1 MQVAEEEAANE
12 REQREQW
19 GAGPGA
25 LASTAAADGRGGGAE
40 GGWEGWSAVAPTAAL
55 LAPDFR
61 AAMLGQLR
69 VLVIAFDNLAET
81 QRRKVASGA
90 TDLVSESEPTSD
102 PSLNRNAIYRSPP
115 QNSHS

>member
-1 MQVAEEEAANE
+1 MAEEEAANE

-19 GAGPGA
+19 GAGPGGLA
-25 LASTAAADGRGGGAE
+25 LTAAADRGGEEGEGGAE

-90 TDLVSESEPTSD
+90 TDLVSESEV
-102 PSLNRNAIYRSPP
+102 
-115 QNSHS
+115 

>member
-1 MQVAEEEAANE
+1 MAQEEADYE

-19 GAGPGA
+19 GGVRQ
-25 LASTAAADGRGGGAE
+25 AAEAAE
-40 GGWEGWSAVAPTAAL
+40 GGWEGWSSVAPTAAV

-90 TDLVSESEPTSD
+90 TDLVRTVARTDSMLTRELIRGPTCGPTCDPTLLLEP
-102 PSLNRNAIYRSPP
+102 
-115 QNSHS
+115 